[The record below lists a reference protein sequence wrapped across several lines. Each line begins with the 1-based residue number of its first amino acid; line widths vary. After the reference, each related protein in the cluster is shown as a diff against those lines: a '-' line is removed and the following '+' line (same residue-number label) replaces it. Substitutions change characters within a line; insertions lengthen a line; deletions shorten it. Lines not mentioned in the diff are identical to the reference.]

1 MTSSASS
8 PQDLEKGVNTLENIE
23 TLPQQGS
30 IAGVSQ
36 GFPNIQ
42 EIYSD
47 RDFITL
53 GSSTYRR
60 RDLLNALDRGDG
72 EEGNCAKYT
81 PHQFANP
88 VPLGLAS
95 FSLSCLVLSLINANV
110 RGVTDGKWA
119 LSLFM
124 FLVVPLNCLPGYCV
138 LSLGTHTP

>member
-81 PHQFANP
+81 PHQFAIVVQVLP
-88 VPLGLAS
+88 CAKLEQRLLRLFRMVLALLRTS
-95 FSLSCLVLSLINANV
+95 GGSSGFFRRLLS
-110 RGVTDGKWA
+110 GTQWA
-119 LSLFM
+119 MERENRRICQLR
-124 FLVVPLNCLPGYCV
+124 
-138 LSLGTHTP
+138 

>member
-88 VPLGLAS
+88 VPVSYTHLDVYKRQVFSCNLDDLLFTNAS
-95 FSLSCLVLSLINANV
+95 RNGIKLE
-110 RGVTDGKWA
+110 
-119 LSLFM
+119 
-124 FLVVPLNCLPGYCV
+124 
-138 LSLGTHTP
+138 